1 MDKIAKKKNEKYNR
15 LIDSAFELFE
25 KRGTH
30 LVSIDEIVK
39 SAGVAKGTFYLYFH
53 DKYDLFSKLILDKAT
68 KFMSTISFE
77 RQKITSEEDF
87 QDYVKSYLNYLC
99 EFLNENKT
107 LTLLIDKNV
116 NVCVNALVE
125 TADGPLFELYDEI
138 KSYLIESGLDEKT
151 VTVKLYL
158 YIEMV
163 ISSCC
168 NAILREHPYNLDEV
182 KLHLY
187 EMLTYCIQ
195 GAKLVERLDYD

>member
-1 MDKIAKKKNEKYNR
+1 MDKLTKKKSEKYNR

-53 DKYDLFSKLILDKAT
+53 DKYDLISKLILDKAT
-68 KFMSTISFE
+68 KFVSNVCFE
-77 RQKITSEEDF
+77 RKKIANDDEF
-87 QDYVKSYLNYLC
+87 QEYVKSYLDFLC
-99 EFLNENKT
+99 EFLNQNKT

-125 TADGPLFELYDEI
+125 TVDGPLYELYDEI
-138 KSYLIESGLDEKT
+138 KSYLIECGLEETT

-168 NAILREHPYNLDEV
+168 NAILREHPYNLNEV
-182 KLHLY
+182 KLHLF
-187 EMLTYCIQ
+187 EMITHCIQ
-195 GAKLVERLDYD
+195 GAKLREVTV

>member
-1 MDKIAKKKNEKYNR
+1 MDKVSKKKSEKYNR

-53 DKYDLFSKLILDKAT
+53 DKYDLISKLILDKAT
-68 KFMSTISFE
+68 KFMNNVSFE
-77 RQKITSEEDF
+77 RKKITTEEEF
-87 QDYVKSYLNYLC
+87 QDYVKSYLNFLC
-99 EFLNENKT
+99 EFLNDNKT

-125 TADGPLFELYDEI
+125 TTDGPLFELYDEI
-138 KSYLIESGLDEKT
+138 KSYLIESGLDEET

-168 NAILREHPYNLDEV
+168 NAILREHPYNLNEV

-187 EMLTYCIQ
+187 EMITHCIM
-195 GAKLVERLDYD
+195 GAKLVERVDYD

>member
-1 MDKIAKKKNEKYNR
+1 MDKVAKKKNEKYNR

-25 KRGTH
+25 KSGTH

-53 DKYDLFSKLILDKAT
+53 DKHDLISKLILDKAT
-68 KFMSTISFE
+68 KFMGTVSF
-77 RQKITSEEDF
+77 RRRKITSYDEFEE
-87 QDYVKSYLNYLC
+87 YLKSYLNYLC
-99 EFLNENKT
+99 EFLETNKT

-125 TADGPLFELYDEI
+125 TTEGPLYDLYDEI
-138 KSYLIESGLDEKT
+138 RSYLIESGFSEEM

-168 NAILREHPYNLDEV
+168 NAILREHPYSLSKV
-182 KLHLY
+182 KLHLF
-187 EMLTYCIQ
+187 EMVTHCIR
-195 GAKLVERLDYD
+195 GAKLTERLDYD